1 MQLIYNSPHYC
12 VLEFSD
18 FEAPAA
24 GRAPVGGFEI
34 MDKTLRR
41 EIFLAGADAAQ
52 FRASVQALAEKQP
65 SPDDI
70 DEFLGG
76 YTGLMTTPVIAH

>member
-18 FEAPAA
+18 FEAPRSD
-24 GRAPVGGFEI
+24 RASVGGFEI
-34 MDKTLRR
+34 MDKTLKR
-41 EIFLAGADAAQ
+41 EIFLSGADAAQ
-52 FRASVQALAEKQP
+52 FRASVRALAEKQP

-76 YTGLMTTPVIAH
+76 YTGLMTTPLVAH

>member
-1 MQLIYNSPHYC
+1 MQLVYNSPHYC

-18 FEAPAA
+18 FETHAV
-24 GRAPVGGFEI
+24 GRAPAGGFEI
-34 MDKTLRR
+34 MDKALRR
-41 EIFLAGADAAQ
+41 EIFLAGADAAR
-52 FRASVQALAEKQP
+52 FRDSVRALAEQQP

-76 YTGLMTTPVIAH
+76 YTGLMTMPVVAH